1 MTPLLL
7 LMVCLLLGVGVGRF
21 ATPPPALPQSLNW
34 WVLNI
39 ALPALILHLLP
50 LLKVDLH
57 LWVLPAAMWLVFFGA
72 WGLFAVIGK
81 RLGWS
86 RGQIG
91 ALTLV
96 CGLGNTSFIAYPM
109 IEALR
114 GQAGLTLA
122 VVADQIGCFPA
133 LVIGGTV
140 VAATYSGGKPNARQ
154 IAQKILWF
162 PPFLCFI
169 VGFIAGRLGGW
180 PPALDEMLARIGA
193 TLVPLALFS
202 VGLQLKLRLAPGQM
216 SVAIVGLC
224 WKLFVAAGL
233 VFGLGLAFGIN
244 REILTI
250 AVLQTAMAPMI
261 SAAILADQ
269 YDLDPPLANAVLS
282 IGIVISFV
290 SVPLINLLL

>member
-21 ATPPPALPQSLNW
+21 ATTPPALPQSLNW

>member
-1 MTPLLL
+1 MTALLL
-7 LMVCLLLGVGVGRF
+7 LMVCLLLGVAVSRF
-21 ATPPPALPQSLNW
+21 ATVPPALPQSLNW

-39 ALPALILHLLP
+39 ALPALILHLIP

-57 LWVLPAAMWLVFFGA
+57 LWILPAAMWLVFFGA

-86 RGQIG
+86 REQIG

-154 IAQKILWF
+154 IAHKVLWF
-162 PPFLCFI
+162 PPFLSFI
-169 VGFIAGRLGGW
+169 VGFIAGRFGGW
-180 PPALDEMLARIGA
+180 PPALDEMLTRIGA

-216 SVAIVGLC
+216 SVAAIGLC
-224 WKLFVAAGL
+224 WKLLVAAGL
-233 VFGLGLAFGIN
+233 VFGLGLAFGIS
-244 REILTI
+244 RDILTI

-261 SAAILADQ
+261 SGAILADQ

-282 IGIVISFV
+282 IGIVISFI

>member
-1 MTPLLL
+1 
-7 LMVCLLLGVGVGRF
+7 
-21 ATPPPALPQSLNW
+21 
-34 WVLNI
+34 
-39 ALPALILHLLP
+39 
-50 LLKVDLH
+50 
-57 LWVLPAAMWLVFFGA
+57 
-72 WGLFAVIGK
+72 
-81 RLGWS
+81 
-86 RGQIG
+86 
-91 ALTLV
+91 
-96 CGLGNTSFIAYPM
+96 
-109 IEALR
+109 
-114 GQAGLTLA
+114 
-122 VVADQIGCFPA
+122 
-133 LVIGGTV
+133 
-140 VAATYSGGKPNARQ
+140 
-154 IAQKILWF
+154 
-162 PPFLCFI
+162 
-169 VGFIAGRLGGW
+169 
-180 PPALDEMLARIGA
+180 
-193 TLVPLALFS
+193 LVPLALFS